1 MRVTTAFNKLLGLNA
16 TFVQA
21 VNFEP
26 GQIIVTVRLA
36 RRRLRCPDC
45 TFSTRAIYDHR
56 PKPSKWRHLD
66 VCGQPLVIAC
76 SLRRLACPNHGV
88 RIEQVP
94 FARPGARV
102 TRDFEDLVVW
112 CVTSMDRTAATVLCR
127 VAWRTINKIIERV
140 VPATPDLSRI
150 KDLVHIGVDEISW
163 KRGHKYLTL
172 VVNHDTG
179 DVIWGAKDRT
189 AVTLEKFFEALGPD
203 KTAELEAISMD
214 FGAPYAKAAREC
226 APNAAICLDPFH
238 AVAMATKALDE
249 TRRDL
254 VAEMKKVD
262 PEAAKTFK
270 RTRYVLLHNPENL
283 SDSQATQ
290 LTDIKRYGRGIWRAY
305 QLKEAL
311 RSIYADHTL
320 SFDDSRWLLDRWIS
334 RAQRSQLP
342 QFIKLAKT
350 LRTRFDEVTNAWFYG
365 ITNARNEGTHSA
377 IRTIFARAHGFHTAE
392 AALSIINL
400 CCGPTPIPGPHP
412 THLQAA

>member
-94 FARPGARV
+94 FARPGTRV
-102 TRDFEDLVVW
+102 TYDFENLVVW

-214 FGAPYAKAAREC
+214 FGAPYAKAAREG
-226 APNAAICLDPFH
+226 APNAAAI
-238 AVAMATKALDE
+238 
-249 TRRDL
+249 
-254 VAEMKKVD
+254 
-262 PEAAKTFK
+262 
-270 RTRYVLLHNPENL
+270 
-283 SDSQATQ
+283 SS
-290 LTDIKRYGRGIWRAY
+290 
-305 QLKEAL
+305 L
-311 RSIYADHTL
+311 R
-320 SFDDSRWLLDRWIS
+320 
-334 RAQRSQLP
+334 
-342 QFIKLAKT
+342 
-350 LRTRFDEVTNAWFYG
+350 
-365 ITNARNEGTHSA
+365 
-377 IRTIFARAHGFHTAE
+377 
-392 AALSIINL
+392 
-400 CCGPTPIPGPHP
+400 
-412 THLQAA
+412 

>member
-1 MRVTTAFNKLLGLNA
+1 MRVTTAFNKLLALNA

-21 VNFEP
+21 VNFDP
-26 GQIIVTVRLA
+26 SQISVTVRLA
-36 RRRLRCPDC
+36 RRRLRCPHC
-45 TFSTRAIYDHR
+45 NYATMSVYDRR

-66 VCGQPLVIAC
+66 VCGQPLILAC
-76 SLRRLACPNHGV
+76 SLRRLRCPTHGV
-88 RIEQVP
+88 TTEQVP

-102 TRDFEDLVVW
+102 THDFENLVVW

-127 VAWRTINKIIERV
+127 VAWRTVNKIIERV
-140 VPATPDLSRI
+140 VPTTPDLSRLEG
-150 KDLVHIGVDEISW
+150 LVHIGVDEISW

-172 VVNHDTG
+172 VIDHDTG
-179 DVIWGAKDRT
+179 DVIWGAKGRT
-189 AVTLEKFFEALGPD
+189 AVTLEAFFEQLGPD

-214 FGAPYAKAAREC
+214 FGAPYAKAVREK
-226 APNAAICLDPFH
+226 APAAAICLDPFH

-262 PEAAKTFK
+262 PETAKVFK
-270 RTRYVLLHNPENL
+270 ATRYVLLHNPENL
-283 SDSQATQ
+283 TDTQAAQ
-290 LTDIKRYGRGIWRAY
+290 LRKIKRGGRGIWRAY

-350 LRTRFDEVTNAWFYG
+350 LRARFDEVTNAWFYG

-377 IRTIFARAHGFHTAE
+377 IRAIFARAHGFHTAE

-412 THLQAA
+412 TQVQAA